1 MVKQWRN
8 PVDEWL
14 LEFPAGTL
22 NDHEDPNKAVKRE
35 LQEEIGMVPQDIKLW
50 SPFYVAPGWC
60 TEKIYC
66 FFVTNLKS
74 SKLESD
80 IDEEIY
86 IERLELSKIHQ
97 MIKDKKIIDLK
108 TITSFYVFKEF
119 LSESMSPNLFN

>member
-1 MVKQWRN
+1 M
-8 PVDEWL
+8 
-14 LEFPAGTL
+14 
-22 NDHEDPNKAVKRE
+22 
-35 LQEEIGMVPQDIKLW
+35 
-50 SPFYVAPGWC
+50 APGWC